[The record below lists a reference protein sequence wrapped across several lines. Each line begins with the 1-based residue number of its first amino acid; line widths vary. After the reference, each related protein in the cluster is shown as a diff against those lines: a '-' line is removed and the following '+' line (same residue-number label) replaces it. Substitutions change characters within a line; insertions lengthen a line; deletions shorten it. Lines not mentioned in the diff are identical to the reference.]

1 MQQFTRALTRE
12 ITVGG
17 ERLAVTFDK
26 DGLSVRPVG
35 SRRPPMALSWEAVVV
50 ACTRQAGGGTGP
62 ATHEELD
69 DALRTLKGG
78 GDKAHRSRKPAESTA
93 ESPATPAPTP
103 APAAAAPPA
112 HGPGLQE
119 LLARLDHWL
128 AAHRPRYHQGLRPR
142 ATPEELSALQAALG
156 QPVPDD
162 LRTWLTWHNGQ
173 SDDVVGALEENW
185 HPMSTDQIA
194 EAKKDLDAGGHAGW
208 QRDWIPLLDDDN
220 DNYLVL
226 GGSQPGA
233 PVREC
238 WHGKAE
244 HGVAAASLAVWVERL
259 VQGLEQGAY
268 QEDPERGAMYRS

>member
-50 ACTRQAGGGTGP
+50 ACTHQAGGGTGP

-69 DALRTLKGG
+69 AALRTLKGG
-78 GDKAHRSRKPAESTA
+78 GDKAPRTRKPAESTA
-93 ESPATPAPTP
+93 ESPA
-103 APAAAAPPA
+103 APAAAALSAPSA
-112 HGPGLQE
+112 GLHE

-128 AAHRPRYHQGLRPR
+128 AANRPRYHQGLRPG
-142 ATPEELSALQAALG
+142 ATPEELSALQAVLG
-156 QPVPDD
+156 HPVPDEVH
-162 LRTWLTWHNGQ
+162 TWLTWHNGQ

-185 HPMSTDQIA
+185 HPMSTAQIA
-194 EAKKDLDAGGHAGW
+194 EAKKDLDAEGHAGW
-208 QRDWIPLLDDDN
+208 QGDWIPLLDDDN

-226 GGSQPGA
+226 AGSGPGA

-238 WHGKAE
+238 WQGKAE
-244 HGVAAASLAVWVERL
+244 HGVAAASLPAWVERL

-268 QEDPERGAMYRS
+268 KEDPERGAMYRS